1 MKTFSRQIWTT
12 CDGCEH
18 TSVDSALKYVEEQ
31 YGERVLRLSKR
42 ITATNGHYTKVVD
55 MVDANM
61 PLLREIVIWNDD
73 KRLVEELEG
82 NDE

>member
-31 YGERVLRLSKR
+31 YGERVLLLAKR

-61 PLLREIVIWNDD
+61 ILLREIVIWNDD

-82 NDE
+82 NNE